1 MKVRMN
7 ELSNGDIV
15 GLLLD
20 LDEQS
25 MAVYLNN
32 TRIGLLVSRASPKEI
47 APLAAENGPIQW
59 TVALSRQSSIS
70 MAAST
75 PPLESADVT
84 KADLQWTRNFW
95 AVRTR
100 TTASP
105 QPWQKHLHEEE
116 DKNAAAQLTE
126 AYGFDA
132 EALLEKYVCCPSVF
146 DSPST

>member
-1 MKVRMN
+1 MK
-7 ELSNGDIV
+7 ELSNGDII

-47 APLAAENGPIQW
+47 APLAAHNGPIQW
-59 TVALSRQSSIS
+59 IVALSRQSSVK
-70 MAAST
+70 MAASS
-75 PPLESADVT
+75 PPLELADAT
-84 KADLQWTRNFW
+84 DAELQWTRDFW

-105 QPWQKHLHEEE
+105 QPWQGDLHKAE
-116 DKNAAAQLTE
+116 DTNTAAQLTK

-132 EALLEKYVCCPSVF
+132 EALFEKCASAHLF
-146 DSPST
+146 